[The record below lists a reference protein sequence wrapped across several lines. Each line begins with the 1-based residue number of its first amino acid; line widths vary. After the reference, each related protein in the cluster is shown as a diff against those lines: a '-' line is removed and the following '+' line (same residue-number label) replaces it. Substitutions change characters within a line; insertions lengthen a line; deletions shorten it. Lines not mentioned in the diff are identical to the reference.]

1 MAYRMLA
8 NQLSEHNGED
18 TFDNLKPCLMFEIS
32 LLECYLSEQFALV
45 KIDVFLTSLSDP
57 VFTSP
62 TLVTNV
68 KN

>member
-1 MAYRMLA
+1 
-8 NQLSEHNGED
+8 
-18 TFDNLKPCLMFEIS
+18 MFEIS